1 MEAVQKLGLENEP
14 LCLMFGTVEPY
25 KQIEEVI
32 AHWRTARPKATLT
45 IVGKPSNAAYAAH
58 CRQLAAGL
66 DNVSLRLEW
75 LPDEQLRLWLS
86 AANAAI
92 FNYRT
97 IFTSGA
103 ASLARSWGVP
113 ILIPR
118 RLHTVDLA
126 EPNARV
132 HRFESFATDFG
143 AALASALAI
152 PARPRPGRISR
163 APRSRFTRK
172 RSMLRTPPIIHSHVR
187 HRRFRSS
194 RAHRG

>member
-1 MEAVQKLGLENEP
+1 
-14 LCLMFGTVEPY
+14 MFGTVEPY

-32 AHWRTARPKATLT
+32 AHWRTTRPEATLA
-45 IVGKPSNAAYAAH
+45 IVGKASDDAYGAQ
-58 CRQLAAGL
+58 CRQLTAGL
-66 DNVSLRLEW
+66 GNVILRLEW

-86 AANAAI
+86 AADAAL

-118 RLHTVDLA
+118 RLSMVDLA

-132 HRFESFATDFG
+132 HRFESFATDFAPALS
-143 AALASALAI
+143 AALAVPADFSAAANWRAATAWPHLARATLEVYTKALHE
-152 PARPRPGRISR
+152 ARPSNHTHPCAES
-163 APRSRFTRK
+163 PVS
-172 RSMLRTPPIIHSHVR
+172 
-187 HRRFRSS
+187 
-194 RAHRG
+194 